1 VERQSRL
8 DWLKIRFWETVMLER
23 MSEKIVRSM
32 FETMPIEITIIDDND
47 EVVGWNHHETRIFR
61 RPLTSMGLNFR
72 QCHPEESL
80 AKVEQIVGEMKTGTR
95 DKATFWIDLPLGP
108 SGEKHKMLIEFHA
121 LRDDDGTYLGC
132 MECAQD
138 VEEIR
143 ALEGEKRLLT

>member
-1 VERQSRL
+1 
-8 DWLKIRFWETVMLER
+8 MLER
-23 MSEKIVRSM
+23 MSEKMVRSM
-32 FETMPIEITIIDDND
+32 FETMPLEITVIDQND
-47 EVVGWNHHETRIFR
+47 EVVGWNRHENRVFR

-80 AKVEQIVGEMKTGTR
+80 AKVEQIVGEMKAGTR
-95 DKATFWIDLPLGP
+95 DKATFWIDMPLGP
-108 SGEKHKMLIEFHA
+108 AGEKHKMFIEFYA

-138 VEEIR
+138 VQAIR